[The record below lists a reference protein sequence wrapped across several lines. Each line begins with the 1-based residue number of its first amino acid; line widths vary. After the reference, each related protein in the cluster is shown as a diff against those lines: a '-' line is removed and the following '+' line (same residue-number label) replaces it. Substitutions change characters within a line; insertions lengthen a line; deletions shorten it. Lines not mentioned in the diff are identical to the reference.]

1 MTPTECPDLEVLF
14 TELDAGKGPA
24 LEHAAT
30 CPLCSSMLEEH
41 RQLEKDL
48 YRLADP
54 LPPPSLVASVMARVA
69 TEPPPLRR
77 ELWTGITILVASL
90 AGGLGM
96 LLSNDAALSRLG
108 AGLASV
114 VIDGKALL
122 MGLSSG
128 ASAVWNTAAGPVAG
142 ILVLMLLVSLFGL
155 KRLAGSGP
163 NLSDSVSLP

>member
-30 CPLCSSMLEEH
+30 CPLCSAMLEEH

-54 LPPPSLVASVMARVA
+54 LPPPTLVANVMARVA
-69 TEPPPLRR
+69 VEPPPLRR
-77 ELWTGITILVASL
+77 ELWTGLTILVASL
-90 AGGLGM
+90 AAGLG
-96 LLSNDAALSRLG
+96 LLISNDAALSQLG
-108 AGLASV
+108 TALASL

-122 MGLSSG
+122 QGLSSG
-128 ASAVWNTAAGPVAG
+128 ASALWHTAAGPVAT
-142 ILVLMLLVSLFGL
+142 ILVLMLLASLFGL
-155 KRLAGSGP
+155 KRAAGSGP
-163 NLSDSVSLP
+163 NLSEA